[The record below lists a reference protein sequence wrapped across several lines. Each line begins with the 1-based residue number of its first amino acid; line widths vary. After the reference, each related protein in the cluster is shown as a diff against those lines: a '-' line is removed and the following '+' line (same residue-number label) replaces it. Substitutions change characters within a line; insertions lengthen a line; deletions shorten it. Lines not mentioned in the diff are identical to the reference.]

1 MENFTIR
8 RGAEMETNDKKDTTN
23 SDATFSEE
31 APTESSKKDWRKKM
45 TIRPRILVS
54 TEEFIQ
60 PIEDIWDGY
69 V

>member
-1 MENFTIR
+1 
-8 RGAEMETNDKKDTTN
+8 METNDKKDTTN